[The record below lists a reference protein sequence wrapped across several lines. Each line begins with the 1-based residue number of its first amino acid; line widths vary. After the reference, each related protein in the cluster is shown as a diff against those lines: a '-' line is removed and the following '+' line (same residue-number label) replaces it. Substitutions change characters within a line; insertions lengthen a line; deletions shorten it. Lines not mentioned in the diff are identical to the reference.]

1 MLKIFKPH
9 FFNLLIFAQMTWKD
23 WARKILW
30 AMHLDVTRNLR
41 YDRLTYRVM
50 RQELTKNSNVIDV
63 GCHKGEVLD
72 WILAL
77 APAGKHLAF
86 EPLPHLAA
94 ELRQKYGDRVRV
106 EESALSDVVG
116 LTTFQYVKDSPAYSG
131 ILKREYANAN
141 PIIEELTVNMTT
153 LDSLSIPDK
162 IDMIKVDVEG
172 GEWAVLSGASHL
184 IKRDSPLIIFEFG
197 KGASEYYGTTPEKM
211 WALLT
216 GWGYSLYDLK
226 SYVKKDVP
234 LTEATLAL
242 AFSTGSEYY
251 FVAVSK

>member
-1 MLKIFKPH
+1 MML
-9 FFNLLIFAQMTWKD
+9 KD

-30 AMHLDVTRNLR
+30 TLHLDVTRNLR
-41 YDRLTYRVM
+41 YDRLTWKVM
-50 RQELTKNSNVIDV
+50 QSHLHPDSNAIDV

-72 WILAL
+72 WILAF
-77 APAGKHLAF
+77 APHGRHWAF
-86 EPLPHLAA
+86 EPLPHLSAA
-94 ELRQKYGDRVRV
+94 LRKKFGDRVQVV
-106 EESALSDVVG
+106 EAALSDQVG
-116 LTTFQYVKDSPAYSG
+116 KTKFQFVKDSPAYSG
-131 ILKREYANAN
+131 ILRREYTTDTPN
-141 PIIEELTVNMTT
+141 IEELEVAMST
-153 LDSLSIPDK
+153 LDEQVGTAK
-162 IDMIKVDVEG
+162 IDLIKVDVEG
-172 GEWAVLSGASHL
+172 GEWAVLAGGSSV
-184 IKRDSPLIIFEFG
+184 IQRDRPLIIFEFG

-251 FVAVSK
+251 FVASSK